1 MSYVQTTD
9 KRRRNRVVEHIGAT
23 AVTWGNRAP
32 APRAHYVYVGRMRL
46 LQRDMEILEGIA
58 AFGAMTTGQVREL
71 FFDGL
76 KSRTSCQVVLKRL
89 VDNGALTRVHVNL
102 PSTEKGGSPSGCY
115 SIGRATWRTFY
126 PGTSYKPIRD
136 QYKLMHTLFVVE
148 VFIAIKRLERT
159 GALKVE
165 DVAVESDAWASVG
178 GHEVHPDIDLRIDA
192 INRGEPLAL
201 WVEVD
206 RSNEYERQIQD
217 KIHRYI
223 GAYQS
228 EDYQADPHRV
238 VFVAR
243 GEDRVKTLKRYIRK
257 VSDLPR
263 GLFVV
268 FTLDDFVEMLGR
280 ERPS

>member
-1 MSYVQTTD
+1 MSYAQTPPD
-9 KRRRNRVVEHIGAT
+9 PRLNSAVGGMGRT
-23 AVTWGNRAP
+23 ALTWVNLP
-32 APRAHYVYVGRMRL
+32 AGPRAYRYVRGVKL
-46 LQRDMEILEGIA
+46 WERDLSILEGVA
-58 AFGAMTTGQVREL
+58 SFGAMTTGQIREL
-71 FFDGL
+71 YFHGL
-76 KSRTSCQVVLKRL
+76 KSPTSCKVVLRRL
-89 VDNGALTRVHVNL
+89 VENGALSRVHVNM
-102 PSTEKGGSPSGCY
+102 PENVRGGSPTGCY
-115 SIGRATWRTFY
+115 QIGKTTWKSMY
-126 PGTSYKPIRD
+126 GNTSYKPIRD

-148 VFIAIKRLERT
+148 VFLAIKRLERT

-165 DVAVESDAWASVG
+165 DVAVESDAWASMG
-178 GHEVHPDIDLRIDA
+178 GHEVHPDIDLRINA

-280 ERPS
+280 ERSS

>member
-1 MSYVQTTD
+1 MSYGQTPSQPRA
-9 KRRRNRVVEHIGAT
+9 KSVVETMGST
-23 AVTWGNRAP
+23 AVTWGNMP
-32 APRAHYVYVGRMRL
+32 AGPRAHYVYRDGVRL
-46 LQRDMEILEGIA
+46 WQRDMELLEGIA
-58 AFGAMTTGQVREL
+58 SFGAMTTGQVREL
-71 FFDGL
+71 YFHEL
-76 KSRTSCQVVLKRL
+76 KSRTSCQNVLTRL
-89 VDNGALTRVHVNL
+89 VKNGALSRVHVNM
-102 PSTEKGGSPSGCY
+102 PDNPKGGSPTGCY
-115 SIGRATWRTFY
+115 QIGKTTWKTMY
-126 PGTSYKPIRD
+126 GTTPYKPLRD

-148 VFIAIKRLERT
+148 VFIAIKRQERAGT
-159 GALKVE
+159 LKVE

-192 INRGEPLAL
+192 INRGEPLSL

-228 EDYQADPHRV
+228 EDYQTDPHRV

-263 GLFVV
+263 GLFAV
-268 FTLDDFVEMLGR
+268 FTLDEFVEMLGR
-280 ERPS
+280 ERSS